1 MCSSVIQHLQTK
13 LLYVHLFDCPITVIF
28 VEDLVW
34 LYFFFLGLFLV
45 KENMKSMA
53 EQRTKNLKVL
63 QEKMKLN
70 QKEVKRFNPVSSYL
84 IPFY

>member
-1 MCSSVIQHLQTK
+1 MVIL
-13 LLYVHLFDCPITVIF
+13 
-28 VEDLVW
+28 
-34 LYFFFLGLFLV
+34 FFLGLFLV

-70 QKEVKRFNPVSSYL
+70 QKEVKRFNPVSLYL

>member
-1 MCSSVIQHLQTK
+1 MCSSVIQHLQMK
-13 LLYVHLFDCPITVIF
+13 LLYVHLFDCPLTVIF
-28 VEDLVW
+28 VEDLVR